1 MSSDQL
7 EQIIGILTRRQP
19 FHSFEIEMTT
29 GDRLLVIH
37 PEAIV
42 REEGFFVLLVIH
54 PEAIVREE
62 GFFVYRGTD
71 SAIHIFTAS
80 GVCQVIDLPPA
91 PVS

>member
-42 REEGFFVLLVIH
+42 REEGFFV
-54 PEAIVREE
+54 
-62 GFFVYRGTD
+62 YRGTD